1 MLFSS
6 ATECPPMEV
15 SDHTFP
21 NTADHHFGTTV
32 LVSCEEGY
40 NYKQEEYL
48 GEVAVSV
55 ECLLG
60 GHWDKEG
67 RMPDCQSK

>member
-1 MLFSS
+1 MG
-6 ATECPPMEV
+6 TGTRREGCPTVKV
-15 SDHTFP
+15 S
-21 NTADHHFGTTV
+21 NE
-32 LVSCEEGY
+32 L
-40 NYKQEEYL
+40 YL
-48 GEVAVSV
+48 GEVAVSM